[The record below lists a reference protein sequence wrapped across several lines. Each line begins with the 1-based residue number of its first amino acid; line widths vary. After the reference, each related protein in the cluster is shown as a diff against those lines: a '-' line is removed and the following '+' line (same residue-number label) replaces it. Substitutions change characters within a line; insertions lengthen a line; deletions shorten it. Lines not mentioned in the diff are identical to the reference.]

1 MKSLRPALLLA
12 SALFMSAARAAQ
24 PVNVQGWYRYTNPD
38 FTVVSQMSQSDT
50 ADWTGRLNQFMQA
63 MRGKL
68 PGDPR
73 VLGPATVVL
82 FSNPSDLHDAAPLRD
97 DGIPSLH
104 LGGFWRSGGW
114 GAIGATCEKGSS
126 EDTQRMVF
134 ESCVDWLL
142 SADHRHRP
150 RALSQGIS
158 EVYGAYVIENGTE
171 VFGRPVRGWTSR
183 LQRAVNHPI
192 DFNERFLRLED
203 LLAVKDLN
211 EVADRHA
218 EPLFDVEA
226 WGFAHFLLFS
236 KDMARVH
243 GMERLLNAFAH
254 NRSPHDALVQAF
266 GENADTL
273 NSRFRNYITGGDFFE
288 YTAPIVA
295 APLSGP
301 PVPASPA
308 EVAATLSRLE
318 SAAKRYKEALAYAQ
332 EAIQLAPADAQA
344 HQALALVDFAERRHA
359 EAGTDAA
366 EALRLDPSDGPT
378 WFIASVAVGR
388 TDADTPVTLN
398 ADQARGP

>member
-1 MKSLRPALLLA
+1 
-12 SALFMSAARAAQ
+12 
-24 PVNVQGWYRYTNPD
+24 
-38 FTVVSQMSQSDT
+38 
-50 ADWTGRLNQFMQA
+50 
-63 MRGKL
+63 
-68 PGDPR
+68 
-73 VLGPATVVL
+73 
-82 FSNPSDLHDAAPLRD
+82 
-97 DGIPSLH
+97 
-104 LGGFWRSGGW
+104 
-114 GAIGATCEKGSS
+114 
-126 EDTQRMVF
+126 
-134 ESCVDWLL
+134 
-142 SADHRHRP
+142 
-150 RALSQGIS
+150 
-158 EVYGAYVIENGTE
+158 
-171 VFGRPVRGWTSR
+171 
-183 LQRAVNHPI
+183 
-192 DFNERFLRLED
+192 
-203 LLAVKDLN
+203 
-211 EVADRHA
+211 
-218 EPLFDVEA
+218 
-226 WGFAHFLLFS
+226 
-236 KDMARVH
+236 MARVH

-318 SAAKRYKEALAYAQ
+318 SAAKRYKEALAYAL

-398 ADQARGP
+398 ADQAREAMNDAEHAILASRGMEAAYVRVAALIPGVGDVTDDDGRVLVLGRDLFPNNAWIEIGHAQWAHRAHADALGLKIIADVLKHAADLTPEQSKRALALQNEWSAGRS